1 MSKRS
6 PTDNANGGRE
16 YIAALTGLR
25 GIAAFSVFLFHYSAL
40 HPGIRLDQS
49 IPVLGFLLQLPLG
62 LGFAG
67 VDLFFVLS
75 GFLLS
80 LPFTGAALGL
90 QSRPATVPYL
100 KRRLLR
106 VFPAYYA
113 QLLIM
118 LLAGAWF
125 VTG

>member
-1 MSKRS
+1 MDRTWPDQAGK
-6 PTDNANGGRE
+6 GRE
-16 YIAALTGLR
+16 YVASLTGLR

-40 HPGIRLDQS
+40 HPGIRLDLS
-49 IPVLGFLLQLPLG
+49 VPVIGFVLQMPLG

-80 LPFTGAALGL
+80 LPFAGASLGVNA
-90 QSRPATVPYL
+90 RPAAGRYL

-106 VFPAYYA
+106 ARLSRLRMA
-113 QLLIM
+113 CGDL
-118 LLAGAWF
+118 
-125 VTG
+125 T